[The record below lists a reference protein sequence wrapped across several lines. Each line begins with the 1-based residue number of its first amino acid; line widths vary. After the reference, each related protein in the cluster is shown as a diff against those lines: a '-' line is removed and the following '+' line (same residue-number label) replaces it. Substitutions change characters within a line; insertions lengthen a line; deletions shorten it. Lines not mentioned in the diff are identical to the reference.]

1 MHPHYNPDTLEFYVR
16 EFRMKPMLFEVVILT
31 KTDND
36 IGHTQFNLL
45 MRLCGLSLRIST
57 PQSITA
63 VTLKR
68 KGDFSKTLRPE
79 QSPVVTLGT
88 F

>member
-1 MHPHYNPDTLEFYVR
+1 MHPHYNADTLEFYVR

-45 MRLCGLSLRIST
+45 MRLSVALAFRFQPLSR
-57 PQSITA
+57 
-63 VTLKR
+63 
-68 KGDFSKTLRPE
+68 
-79 QSPVVTLGT
+79 
-88 F
+88 